1 MPANRG
7 RYCGVRVLAGPTG
20 PLELSAPVD
29 DFPAPSR
36 ETSIYDA
43 IDADDFD
50 LAERIITANPEAL
63 ESLDEIPPPIHC
75 CIYNDKPQMIKW
87 LLDHGAD
94 IERVNQDY
102 GATPLGAAIVMR
114 RNESIPIL
122 IKGGAN
128 TEGAM
133 DVALMGLAGEFEVN
147 DLDREGYQEIVEL
160 LRELGIK

>member
-1 MPANRG
+1 M
-7 RYCGVRVLAGPTG
+7 
-20 PLELSAPVD
+20 
-29 DFPAPSR
+29 
-36 ETSIYDA
+36 
-43 IDADDFD
+43 
-50 LAERIITANPEAL
+50 
-63 ESLDEIPPPIHC
+63 
-75 CIYNDKPQMIKW
+75 
-87 LLDHGAD
+87 DHGAD

-102 GATPLGAAIVMR
+102 GATPLRAAIVMR

-160 LRELGIK
+160 LRELEIK